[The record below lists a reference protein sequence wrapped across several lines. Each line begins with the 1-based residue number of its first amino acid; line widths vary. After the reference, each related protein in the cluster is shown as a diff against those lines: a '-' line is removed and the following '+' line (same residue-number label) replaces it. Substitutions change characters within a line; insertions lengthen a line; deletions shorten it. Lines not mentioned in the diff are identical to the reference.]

1 MTLTVRLAA
10 TLAIASLAA
19 GCAGSNKSPSSCPS
33 VQVLADAADLTIFR
47 EGQQDITDMII
58 DARIS
63 GVPAR
68 CSAGDS
74 GHVITTMSVALS
86 VSRGP
91 AAPSRDVQLQYFVA
105 VANPDRIIEQQD
117 YIVPIS
123 FPPNV
128 DKMSYPGDEIVL
140 DIPVVAGKPAS
151 SYSIYVAF
159 RLTPEQLAF
168 NRKRGPR

>member
-1 MTLTVRLAA
+1 MTLTIRLAA

-33 VQVLADAADLTIFR
+33 VQVLTDAADLTTFR
-47 EGQQDITDMII
+47 NGRQDVTDMIL
-58 DARIS
+58 DARIAS
-63 GVPAR
+63 VPAK
-68 CSAGDS
+68 CAAGDH
-74 GHVITTMSVALS
+74 GHVVTTMSVALS
-86 VSRGP
+86 VTRGP
-91 AAPSRDVQLQYFVA
+91 GAPGRDVQLQYFVA
-105 VANPDRIIEQQD
+105 VADPDRIIEQQD
-117 YIVPIS
+117 YIVPLN

-128 DKMSYPGDEIVL
+128 DKLNYPGEEIVL